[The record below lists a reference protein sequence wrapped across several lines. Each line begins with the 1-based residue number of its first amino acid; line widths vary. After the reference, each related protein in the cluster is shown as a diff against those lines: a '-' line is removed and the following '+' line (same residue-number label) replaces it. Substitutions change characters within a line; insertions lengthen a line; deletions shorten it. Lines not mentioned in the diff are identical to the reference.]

1 MKNEEK
7 PMFKEGSTCS
17 NKSGEADGPGTDV
30 PNGETGFRLTDEI
43 ADRMEAADLWTPATM
58 TLFLSENPED
68 R

>member
-1 MKNEEK
+1 
-7 PMFKEGSTCS
+7 MFKEVNMCS
-17 NKSGEADGPGTDV
+17 NKSGEAEGLGTGV
-30 PNGETGFRLTDEI
+30 PNRENGFRLTDET